1 MLIDDHPAMGIIF
14 KTMLTA
20 MGYGPADFDYCK
32 DVESAVESLQAN
44 PPYNII
50 FLDNIVPPAFEF
62 RGSLALMD
70 SIDDTTRIVLLS
82 GQIPDDFGSE
92 AIDARVDICMEKDT
106 LSAKSLHS
114 VLTSFDTQLAS

>member
-1 MLIDDHPAMGIIF
+1 MGIIF

-20 MGYGPADFDYCK
+20 MGYAPADFDYCK
-32 DVESAVESLQAN
+32 DVESAVENLQSN

-114 VLTSFDTQLAS
+114 VMTSFDTQLAS